1 MKCSIRI
8 NGLQGAWKWNLPLT
22 ALLGNYD
29 SRTNQNQPT
38 TDRPMDGYMGSFK
51 SFNSKH
57 IDSQPRL
64 FVSRRKEI
72 VGRKQDIEYLIK
84 CIRKLYNTEYV

>member
-1 MKCSIRI
+1 MCSDRSMEV
-8 NGLQGAWKWNLPLT
+8 KLT